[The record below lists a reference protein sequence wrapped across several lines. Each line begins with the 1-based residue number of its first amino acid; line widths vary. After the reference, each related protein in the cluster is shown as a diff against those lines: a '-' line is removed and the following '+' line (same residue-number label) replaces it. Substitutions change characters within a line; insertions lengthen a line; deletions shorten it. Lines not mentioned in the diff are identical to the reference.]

1 MSAAPVVVPGP
12 LFFSVLAVLTALVCY
27 VVHRWNLVSGLIGA
41 ASCLV
46 LAWVSLRQAS
56 GESVSLLGRVLVLDR
71 SYVLL
76 GREWALLP
84 TDSAVLTLVF
94 AACGLAF
101 LLALPIAQGWS
112 FHSFGMGVVAAL
124 VLSVTAEQYIY
135 SILFLWLASIL
146 AVFVLS
152 GGRPG
157 ATTGAVRFLA
167 VSSMAAMLLLAQV
180 AYLRPD
186 AGSESQYTATLL
198 LVLGFGML
206 LMMVPFHGQLIA
218 IAAHSAPMV
227 PAFVLSAFSP
237 VVFHILLAFGRSHP
251 LLFQD
256 ALLFDVC
263 RWLGTAAVALGG
275 AAAVGQRRWGYLV
288 GYATLVDWGA
298 GLIALGQGTERGI
311 EWAVQMLVWRAFS
324 LLLVGTGLTVVFK
337 AIGQDDE
344 MAKCGG
350 VLRRRMLGV
359 VALIGGLFSLA
370 GFPLTPGA
378 AGRWPLIGSLLA
390 SQPTIA
396 WVVILAGGGV
406 CVGALSG
413 LRACLGPVLE
423 SADGDR
429 LDTAVA
435 MGAAG
440 LALWLV
446 GFFTLHPALWLDMA
460 QGMLGA
466 LSFLSV

>member
-1 MSAAPVVVPGP
+1 MSAAPVAVPGP
-12 LFFSVLAVLTALVCY
+12 LFFSVFAVLTALVCY

-56 GESVSLLGRVLVLDR
+56 GESLSLLGRVLVLNR
-71 SYVLL
+71 SFVLL

-84 TDSAVLTLVF
+84 ADSAVLTLVF

-101 LLALPIAQGWS
+101 LLALPVAQGWS

-167 VSSMAAMLLLAQV
+167 VSSMAAMLLLTLL
-180 AYLRPD
+180 AYVRPD
-186 AGSESQYTATLL
+186 ADPESLYTATILM
-198 LVLGFGML
+198 VLGFGML
-206 LMMVPFHGQLIA
+206 LMMVPFHGQLVA

-227 PAFVLSAFSP
+227 PAFVLSAFTP
-237 VVFHILLAFGRSHP
+237 VVFHILLSFGRSHP
-251 LLFQD
+251 MLFQD
-256 ALLFDVC
+256 ELFFGVC
-263 RWLGTAAVALGG
+263 LWLGTAAVAIGG
-275 AAAVGQRRWGYLV
+275 VAAAGQRRWGYLV

-298 GLIALGQGTERGI
+298 GLIALGQGTECGI

-350 VLRRRMLGV
+350 LLQRRMLGV

-378 AGRWPLIGSLLA
+378 VGRWPLIGSLLR
-390 SQPTIA
+390 SEPTIA
-396 WVVILAGGGV
+396 WIVILAGGGV
-406 CVGALSG
+406 CVGALVG
-413 LRACLGPVLE
+413 LRACLGPVPQ

-429 LDTAVA
+429 LETAVA
-435 MGAAG
+435 IGAAV
-440 LALWLV
+440 LAIWLV
-446 GFFTLHPALWLDMA
+446 GILTLRSALWLDIA
-460 QGMLGA
+460 QSMLGV
-466 LSFLSV
+466 LSFLSM

>member
-12 LFFSVLAVLTALVCY
+12 LFFSVFAVLTALVCY

-41 ASCLV
+41 ASCFV
-46 LAWVSLRQAS
+46 LGWVSLRHAS
-56 GESVSLLGRVLVLDR
+56 GEPLSLLGRVLVLNR
-71 SYVLL
+71 SFVFL

-84 TDSAVLTLVF
+84 ADSAVLTLVF
-94 AACGLAF
+94 AASGLAF
-101 LLALPIAQGWS
+101 LLALPASQGWS

-135 SILFLWLASIL
+135 SILFLWLASIW

-152 GGRPG
+152 GGRSG

-167 VSSMAAMLLLAQV
+167 ISSMAAMLLLTLPG
-180 AYLRPD
+180 YLRPD
-186 AGSESQYTATLL
+186 ADPGSLYTATILL
-198 LVLGFGML
+198 ALGFGML
-206 LMMVPFHGQLIA
+206 LMLVPFHGQLIA
-218 IAAHSAPMV
+218 IAAHSAPMI

-237 VVFHILLAFGRSHP
+237 VVFHILLELGQSQP
-251 LLFQD
+251 VLFQD
-256 ALLFDVC
+256 ELFFDIC
-263 RWLGTAAVALGG
+263 RWLGTAAVAIGG
-275 AAAVGQRRWGYLV
+275 VAAAGQRRWGYLV

-298 GLIALGQGTERGI
+298 GLIALGQGTEIGI

-324 LLLVGTGLTVVFK
+324 LLQVGTGLTVVFR

-350 VLRRRMLGV
+350 LLQRRLLGV

-378 AGRWPLIGSLLA
+378 AGRWPLIGSLLV
-390 SQPTIA
+390 SQPMTA
-396 WVVILAGGGV
+396 WVIILAGGGV

-413 LRACLGPVLE
+413 LRACLGPVPE
-423 SADGDR
+423 GVDRDR
-429 LDTAVA
+429 LETAVA
-435 MGAAG
+435 MGFAV

-446 GFFTLHPALWLDMA
+446 GVFTLHPAPWLDMA
-460 QGMLGA
+460 QGMLGV
-466 LSFLSV
+466 LSFLPM

>member
-12 LFFSVLAVLTALVCY
+12 LFLFVLAMLTALVCY
-27 VVHRWNLVSGLIGA
+27 VVHRSNLVSGLIGA
-41 ASCLV
+41 ASCFMMGWISLHQALEEPLSRPGQR
-46 LAWVSLRQAS
+46 LALS
-56 GESVSLLGRVLVLDR
+56 R
-71 SYVLL
+71 SFVLL
-76 GREWALLP
+76 GREWVLLP
-84 TDSAVLTLVF
+84 DDAAVLTLVF

-101 LLALPIAQGWS
+101 LLALSAPQGWS
-112 FHSFGMGVVAAL
+112 FHAFGMGVIAML

-146 AVFVLS
+146 VVFVLS

-167 VSSMAAMLLLAQV
+167 LVSMAAMLLLTLPG
-180 AYLRPD
+180 YLQPD
-186 AGSESQYTATLL
+186 ADSGSVHTATLL

-206 LMMVPFHGQLIA
+206 LMLVPFHGQLIA

-227 PAFVLSAFSP
+227 PAFVLSAFFP
-237 VVFHILLAFGRSHP
+237 VVFHILLVLGRTHP
-251 LLFQD
+251 VLFQD
-256 ALLFDVC
+256 ELLFDAC
-263 RWLGTAAVALGG
+263 RWLGTAAVAIGG
-275 AAAVGQRRWGYLV
+275 VAAVGQRKWGYLV
-288 GYATLVDWGA
+288 GYAILVDWGA
-298 GLIALGQGTERGI
+298 GLIALGQSTERGI

-324 LLLVGTGLTVVFK
+324 LLLVGTGLNIVFR

-350 VLRRRMLGV
+350 LLQRRMLAV
-359 VALIGGLFSLA
+359 VALIVGLFSLA

-378 AGRWPLIGSLLA
+378 TGRWPLISSLLDTD
-390 SQPTIA
+390 PTIA
-396 WVVILAGGGV
+396 WVLILSGGGV
-406 CVGALSG
+406 CIGTLSG
-413 LRACLGPVLE
+413 LRACLGPVPAGVG
-423 SADGDR
+423 SDR
-429 LDTAVA
+429 LETAVA
-435 MGAAG
+435 MVFAF

-446 GFFTLHPALWLDMA
+446 GALALHPAPWLDMA